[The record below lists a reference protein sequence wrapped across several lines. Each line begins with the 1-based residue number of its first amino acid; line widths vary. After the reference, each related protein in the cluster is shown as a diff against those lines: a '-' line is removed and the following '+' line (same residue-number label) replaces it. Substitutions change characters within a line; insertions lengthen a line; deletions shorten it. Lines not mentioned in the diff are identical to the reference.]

1 MKILTILAAVVGV
14 LSLFANITLG
24 YTTYSLNMQKNTL
37 QERLNAQIVDFNDT
51 MASLNNTKRI
61 LSKTSGEL
69 AVATEKI
76 STLNTQLES
85 AKISVESY
93 RNRASKAELFVSRV
107 QCRYLVNEKK
117 ASEATKN
124 ADLKTEISYVLEKS
138 YIGNIQSSSFNTFW
152 SNSKSAMFTAEWGKN
167 TQSKV
172 VLAWN
177 MQDTLQSIFDVSS
190 GCLMYVR

>member
-1 MKILTILAAVVGV
+1 MKILTILGAVVGV

-124 ADLKTEISYVLEKS
+124 ADLKTEISYVSEKN
-138 YIGNIQSSSFNTFW
+138 YIGNIQSSSFSTFW
-152 SNSKSAMFTAEWGKN
+152 SNSKSSMFTAQWGKN

-177 MQDTLQSIFDVSS
+177 MQDKLQSIFDVSS

>member
-1 MKILTILAAVVGV
+1 MKLITILAAVVGV
-14 LSLFANITLG
+14 LSLLGNIALG
-24 YTTYSLNMQKNTL
+24 YSTYTLNTQKNEV
-37 QERLNAQIVDFNDT
+37 QERLNAQIVTFNDT
-51 MASLNNTKRI
+51 MASLNKTKSI
-61 LSKTSGEL
+61 LTKTSGEL
-69 AVATEKI
+69 AAATEKI
-76 STLNTQLES
+76 SKLNTQLES
-85 AKISVESY
+85 AKTSVNSY
-93 RNRASKAELFVSRV
+93 QNRASKAELFVSRV
-107 QCRYLVNEKK
+107 QCRYLVDEKK

-152 SNSKSAMFTAEWGKN
+152 SNSKSSMFTAQWGKN